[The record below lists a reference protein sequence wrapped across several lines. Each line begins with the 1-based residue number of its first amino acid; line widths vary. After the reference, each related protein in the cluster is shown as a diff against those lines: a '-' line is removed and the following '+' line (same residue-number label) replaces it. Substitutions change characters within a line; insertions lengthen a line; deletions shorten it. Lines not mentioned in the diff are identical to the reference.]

1 MDPKRSQQVGIFIQS
16 MKAKSE
22 ELFEALVTLNIKMDI
37 DLMKGNGQWTH
48 IEGFQ
53 FRWSKNKE
61 IHAAFAIS
69 ITLLADRLNKNPK
82 WPALVQCYLAPTVVI

>member
-1 MDPKRSQQVGIFIQS
+1 

-37 DLMKGNGQWTH
+37 DLMKGNGQRTH

-53 FRWSKNKE
+53 FRWLKNKE
-61 IHAAFAIS
+61 IHAAFPIS
-69 ITLLADRLNKNPK
+69 ITLLANLLNLNF
-82 WPALVQCYLAPTVVI
+82 V